1 MPGLRTK
8 QTNGN
13 MMGGT
18 RVCTEQRKGEQVT
31 HPSVQP
37 WLRKRGL
44 FLFFLKMY
52 LKSHLFGL
60 FLHIHNKLF
69 FSHLVLWMV
78 IKDGLVDV
86 LELMLTGKSLL
97 MLA

>member
-44 FLFFLKMY
+44 FLFFFENVFE
-52 LKSHLFGL
+52 KSSFWSVSAH
-60 FLHIHNKLF
+60 
-69 FSHLVLWMV
+69 S
-78 IKDGLVDV
+78 
-86 LELMLTGKSLL
+86 
-97 MLA
+97 